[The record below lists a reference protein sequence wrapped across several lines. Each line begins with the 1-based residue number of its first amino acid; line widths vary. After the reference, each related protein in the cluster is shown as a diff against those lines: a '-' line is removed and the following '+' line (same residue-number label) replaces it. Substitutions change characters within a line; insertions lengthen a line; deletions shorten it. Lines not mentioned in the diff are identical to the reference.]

1 MKSHSLLALCL
12 AAVLP
17 AFARAADT
25 EYKQILITPHD
36 GVVEVRLPLTDVT
49 GPVRVK
55 QRMADG
61 FGVPIAPS
69 RTNLDGSC
77 YLEWQISY
85 DTLSTEH
92 PSFVRGVKF
101 QRDSRTKYGCELTKI
116 LVGALE
122 QRVLSRGEVKAMREE
137 LKQLRGVDLE
147 GTERIALQPKA
158 DEGGKVPAP
167 FERFV
172 QSVPQFVASTR
183 DGSVEI
189 QFKPRQYAVG
199 YQPMVFVCLPSKS
212 WGQPGGGA
220 RAEGKARVKETVTY
234 RFGPPQHELLLAIV
248 RAFGMVSH
256 AHNEDLTKIVD
267 AVLDLTAHTGT

>member
-1 MKSHSLLALCL
+1 MKSITFVALCL
-12 AAVLP
+12 AVVLP
-17 AFARAADT
+17 SFARAADT

-55 QRMADG
+55 QRMPDG
-61 FGVPIAPS
+61 FGIPIAPS

-92 PSFVRGVKF
+92 PSIVRGVKF

-116 LVGALE
+116 LLGAIE
-122 QRVLSRGEVKAMREE
+122 QHVLSRSQVKGLREE
-137 LKQLRGVDLE
+137 LARLRSVDLE
-147 GTERIALQPKA
+147 TTEKIALQPKTKEA
-158 DEGGKVPAP
+158 EKVPP
-167 FERFV
+167 QFERFV

-199 YQPMVFVCLPSKS
+199 YQPMVFVCLPSKA

-220 RAEGKARVKETVTY
+220 RAEGKAHVKETVTY
-234 RFGPPQHELLLAIV
+234 RFGPPQHELLLSIV

-267 AVLDLTAHTGT
+267 AVLDLTANTGT